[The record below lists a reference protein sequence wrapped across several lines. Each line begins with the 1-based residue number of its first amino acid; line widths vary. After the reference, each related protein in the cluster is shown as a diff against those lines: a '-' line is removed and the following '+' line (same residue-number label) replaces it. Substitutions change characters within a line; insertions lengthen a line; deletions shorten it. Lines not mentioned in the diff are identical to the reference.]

1 MKFTDTHIAVD
12 TLTKIPGESPGAI
25 KGYILPVDIG
35 NAIPAGTLD
44 IAQTTNLQAAL
55 NTLQDNIDDIEPV
68 LTDLQDQLDEL
79 PAQFIAITGD
89 ITTLD
94 GRVDTNDAD
103 ITTLDGRVDGIDSDI
118 TALDLALAGKA
129 NLAGGNTFSGA
140 QAIAEITGVDSLVF
154 TPTAHGNHTHEEG
167 HVYYDETDKA
177 LVYHTENPDVHM
189 TIGRELWVRAKNT
202 SGVAITNG
210 QVVRINGSDTG
221 IPTLALAL
229 ADTPANARLLGMCTH
244 EIGVGEIGYV
254 TTFGVVNGI
263 NTHAYAPGS
272 PLYLSSSAAGGVTT
286 TMPPAPNMI
295 VRVGIVQHQHPS
307 EGQILVDIQVIST
320 PSSGIIDATDLATP
334 DMVVRRSAT
343 GGAAFNELGIG
354 GNVTVNKTQIV
365 PGVTGNAFIHKN
377 FGSVNF
383 ARNMNSLVVVNNRV
397 TPDSIIMLSKAT
409 NDNAAVVGAAIAGN
423 GQFTIY
429 MDHRPGAECKVNF
442 MVFN

>member
-1 MKFTDTHIAVD
+1 MKFTDTHIAID
-12 TLTKIPGESPGAI
+12 SLTKIPGESPGAI

-35 NAIPAGTLD
+35 NALPVGTLD
-44 IAQTTNLQAAL
+44 IAQTTNLQTAL
-55 NTLQDNIDDIEPV
+55 DTLQDNIDAIDPEISN
-68 LTDLQDQLDEL
+68 LQDQLYAL
-79 PAQFIAITGD
+79 PDQFSAITGD

-94 GRVDTNDAD
+94 GRVDAIDTD
-103 ITTLDGRVDGIDSDI
+103 IVTLEGRVDGADSDI
-118 TALDLALAGKA
+118 TALNGALTGKA
-129 NLAGGNTFSGA
+129 NLSGGNTFSGT
-140 QAIAEITGVDSLVF
+140 QSIAEITGVDSLVF

-167 HVYYDETDKA
+167 HVFYDETDKA

-189 TIGRELWVRAKNT
+189 TIGRELWVRAKNN
-202 SGVAITNG
+202 SGVPMTNG
-210 QVVRINGSDTG
+210 QVVRINGSDTS

-229 ADTPANARLLGMCTH
+229 ADTPANARLLGICTH

-254 TTFGVVNGI
+254 TTFGVVNDL
-263 NTHAYAPGS
+263 NTNVYAPGS
-272 PLYLSSSAAGGVTT
+272 PLYLSSSVPGGVTA

-295 VRVGIVQHQHPS
+295 VRVGIVQHQHSS
-307 EGQILVDIQVIST
+307 EGKVLVDIQVIST

-334 DMVVRRSAT
+334 DMVVRRSET

-365 PGVTGNAFIHKN
+365 PGVTGDAFIHKN

-383 ARNMNSLVVVNNRV
+383 ARNMDSLVVVNNRV

-409 NDNAAVVGAAIAGN
+409 NDNSAVVGAAIAGN

-442 MVFN
+442 MIFN